1 MDALSGGPLLL
12 VIGLAPVIVLACLV
26 FAFTDSGGERLKKR
40 ADRLSTRGRGEAP
53 AAALNLRRAAEGG
66 LDVVI
71 RRMLPRPDVLR
82 QRLIRTGRSWG
93 LGGYA
98 VACAITMIVVAIFGM
113 TLLGRSPIT
122 AVLLGLVQG
131 LWLPHLFVG
140 RVIARRTK
148 RFEGLFPEAIGL
160 MVRGLRSGLPI
171 TESFQVVGRE
181 IGDPVGE
188 EFRRISDQIKL
199 GQPIEAA
206 LWEAARRISTPEFN
220 FLVVTMV
227 VQRETG
233 GNLAETLENLDQMLR
248 RRRQMRLKIKAMSA
262 EARASAMIIGSLP
275 FIMFALMFVVNSGYI
290 MTLITTHA
298 GNILLA
304 AGLTSMTIGIAVIAK
319 MVRFEI

>member
-1 MDALSGGPLLL
+1 MSDIFNGPLL
-12 VIGLAPVIVLACLV
+12 VAIGLASALV
-26 FAFTDSGGERLKKR
+26 FGCLALAFGDGAGDRLRKR
-40 ADRLSTRGRGEAP
+40 AMRLSARSRGETQV
-53 AAALNLRRAAEGG
+53 ALSLRRVTEGG
-66 LDVVI
+66 LDALI
-71 RRMLPRPDVLR
+71 RRLLPRPELLR
-82 QRLIRTGRSWG
+82 QRLVRTGRSWG

-98 VACAITMIVVAIFGM
+98 IGSVLTAIIAAIGAI
-113 TLLGRSPIT
+113 LLGLSLT
-122 AVLLGLVQG
+122 TSSLLGLVLG
-131 LWLPHLFVG
+131 LWLPHAFVG
-140 RVIARRTK
+140 RTINRRIK
-148 RFEGLFPEAIGL
+148 RFETFFPEAIGL

-171 TESFQVVGRE
+171 SESFQVVGRE

-188 EFRRISDQIKL
+188 EFRRISDQIRL
-199 GQPIEAA
+199 GQALETA
-206 LWEAARRISTPEFN
+206 LWDTARRIGTPEFN

-248 RRRQMRLKIKAMSA
+248 RRRQMKLKIKAMSA

-275 FIMFALMFVVNSGYI
+275 FIMFGLMFLVNSGYV
-290 MTLITTHA
+290 MTLVTTHA